1 MGRSV
6 KRGHFGLAFAVLAAA
21 SSADA
26 RPTGLAA
33 DAVDVIGGPV
43 PSLQEELKQAHA
55 MVLRI
60 EQASAT
66 ARRQLDSAR
75 EEHDIVK
82 SMCLNDKL
90 SQEDVAGRS
99 AKDREA
105 ALDSAIK
112 RGDTELANHEFT
124 VLSILRQRV
133 EQLSAEANQCVGE
146 EIAFVGETQVTAQI
160 DLVLPTTGDENG
172 PEAPGGL
179 GILPPPVIAAA
190 PPIVSP
196 TH

>member
-6 KRGHFGLAFAVLAAA
+6 KRGYLGLALAVLAAA

-43 PSLQEELKQAHA
+43 PPLQDELKQAHA
-55 MVLRI
+55 MVARI

-66 ARRQLDSAR
+66 ARRQLDAAR
-75 EEHDIVK
+75 EDHDIVK

-124 VLSILRQRV
+124 VLSVLRQRV

-146 EIAFVGETQVTAQI
+146 EIAFVGETQVTAQV
-160 DLVLPTTGDENG
+160 DLVLPTTGEEN
-172 PEAPGGL
+172 PTPPGGL
-179 GILPPPVIAAA
+179 GILPPSVVAT
-190 PPIVSP
+190 PPAVSP